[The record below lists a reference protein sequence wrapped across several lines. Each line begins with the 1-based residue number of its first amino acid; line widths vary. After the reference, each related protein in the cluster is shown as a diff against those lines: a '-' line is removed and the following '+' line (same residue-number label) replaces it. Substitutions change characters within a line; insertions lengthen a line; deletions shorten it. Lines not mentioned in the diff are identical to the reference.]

1 MGKLSA
7 GSSVH
12 TRKPKLALIS
22 LNCSSPN
29 FNTLLAGSHN
39 LDLVLCSIV
48 VWRPIHVCQFRT
60 GWLDCQIYLYLTY
73 ANKSVRKGMGYTNKH
88 VNLEL
93 NHNCFGINLVAGLC
107 CQDVGSLWMK
117 IWWDLNFWSGCFVRA
132 LFFIWLFSNKIIQA
146 IVIVANFRND
156 SFRFVLD

>member
-1 MGKLSA
+1 MIGKQDHANKSRNKVETMRSVYTIFIDNNVRQGEDFAMGKLSA

-48 VWRPIHVCQFRT
+48 V
-60 GWLDCQIYLYLTY
+60 
-73 ANKSVRKGMGYTNKH
+73 
-88 VNLEL
+88 
-93 NHNCFGINLVAGLC
+93 
-107 CQDVGSLWMK
+107 
-117 IWWDLNFWSGCFVRA
+117 
-132 LFFIWLFSNKIIQA
+132 
-146 IVIVANFRND
+146 
-156 SFRFVLD
+156 